1 MHGGF
6 LNCWLQRDISIFRS
20 ILLSTV
26 EYLSRLI
33 YPAFALAP
41 SSGIIKTSYQKMY
54 DFIWRLKTHYIR
66 KSDIIKVY
74 EEGGLNVIE
83 FESMNI
89 LLKLKWLQMFLGN
102 TESFWYAVP

>member
-1 MHGGF
+1 M
-6 LNCWLQRDISIFRS
+6 NCWLQRDIYIFGR
-20 ILLSTV
+20 ILLSKV

-41 SSGIIKTSYQKMY
+41 SSGIIKTSNQKMH
-54 DFIWRLKTHYIR
+54 DFIWRHKTPYIR

-89 LLKLKWLQMFLGN
+89 
-102 TESFWYAVP
+102 